1 MVLWIYFYTVKL
13 SLRKFIYR
21 FAKLLDCFLGIVHD
35 IFTDGV
41 YCGILS
47 FCIHWIELEFL
58 SVKLCVPSL
67 MLKLYFISLKTT

>member
-13 SLRKFIYR
+13 SLRKFIV
-21 FAKLLDCFLGIVHD
+21 DCFVGIVHD